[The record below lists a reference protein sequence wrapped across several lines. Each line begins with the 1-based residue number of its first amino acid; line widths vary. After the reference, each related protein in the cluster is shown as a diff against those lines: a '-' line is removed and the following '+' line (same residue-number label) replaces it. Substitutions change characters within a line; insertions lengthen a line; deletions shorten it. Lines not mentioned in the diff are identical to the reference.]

1 MGRKVRR
8 RSKRQ
13 RPRGCVAVWAEEDL
27 GVPGGA
33 RPHECIRPPT
43 KFLDP
48 VIVTL
53 HRYMRSMKRS
63 VLLVPD
69 EGLYLAFRLP
79 LILREAGYR
88 VDALC
93 LAGDS
98 IRRSRYLENVTT
110 MNSIDEQIT
119 YLLRHMAQAG
129 AWDKLIVAKE
139 AVVRYLVQKPEYAW
153 ILDWQPG
160 LADPL
165 VQNLFRDKGGIIEAA
180 KAWGFP
186 IPESRVCRTP
196 DDLRAFALAIK
207 GTVIVKPMNGS
218 GGAGVSLMPMTA
230 NTHASLT
237 FPLLAQ
243 QFIEG
248 QMGVVEMFCS
258 RGVVKGWL
266 ASETIAKTD
275 ERFGP
280 STARLFRYEADLA
293 PIVEC
298 LACNTRFEGFCGFDW
313 IREKRTG
320 KPYVVEF
327 HPRATSGYRF
337 GRACGVSFSQIVAEW
352 NDTTSTRP
360 PQTQAP
366 DTLIEAPYFSADLL
380 RCLRQR
386 DWKGLRRWLPR
397 RNRYHDIYWNDP
409 ALLLTQCCQVLGGR
423 R

>member
-1 MGRKVRR
+1 MASQG
-8 RSKRQ
+8 
-13 RPRGCVAVWAEEDL
+13 DL
-27 GVPGGA
+27 GIY
-33 RPHECIRPPT
+33 CMN
-43 KFLDP
+43 FLDSATMSHY
-48 VIVTL
+48 VKM
-53 HRYMRSMKRS
+53 HSMQQR

-79 LILREAGYR
+79 PILQEAGYR

-93 LAGDS
+93 VAGDS
-98 IRRSRYLENVTT
+98 IRHSRYLENVTT
-110 MNSIDEQIT
+110 LESIEEQID
-119 YLLRHMAQAG
+119 YLHRHMGKAG
-129 AWDKLIVAKE
+129 TWDKLIIAKE
-139 AVVRYLVQKPEYAW
+139 PVVRHLAHQPEHAW
-153 ILDWQPG
+153 IRNWQPG

-165 VQNLFRDKGGIIEAA
+165 VQHLFQDKGGIIQAA
-180 KAWGFP
+180 QAWGFP
-186 IPESRVCRTP
+186 IPESRVCKTV
-196 DDLRAFALAIK
+196 DDLKIFASTVK
-207 GTVIVKPMNGS
+207 GTVIIKPINGS
-218 GGAGVSLMPMTA
+218 GGEGVSLMPMSTKPRA
-230 NTHASLT
+230 DLT

-243 QFIEG
+243 QFVEG

-275 ERFGP
+275 QRFGP

-352 NDTTSTRP
+352 NDTTSTHP

-366 DTLIEAPYFSADLL
+366 DTLIEACYFSADLL
-380 RCLRQR
+380 RCLRQC

-397 RNRYHDIYWNDP
+397 RNRYHDIYWDDP
-409 ALLLTQCCQVLGGR
+409 ALLLTQCCQVLGKR
-423 R
+423 RETLSPPTSPTDTLCPSGDRCL

>member
-1 MGRKVRR
+1 MNRR
-8 RSKRQ
+8 
-13 RPRGCVAVWAEEDL
+13 
-27 GVPGGA
+27 
-33 RPHECIRPPT
+33 
-43 KFLDP
+43 
-48 VIVTL
+48 
-53 HRYMRSMKRS
+53 

-79 LILREAGYR
+79 PILRQAGYA

-110 MNSIDEQIT
+110 LETIEEQIT
-119 YLLRHMAQAG
+119 CLHRHMGNAG
-129 AWDKLIVAKE
+129 AWHKLIVAKE
-139 AVVRYLVQKPEYAW
+139 TVTRQLAQQTEYDW

-180 KAWGFP
+180 KEWGFP
-186 IPESRVCRTP
+186 IPDSRVCHTP
-196 DDLRAFALAIK
+196 DELSAFALAIN

-218 GGAGVSLMPMTA
+218 GGEGVSLLPITTNLPA
-230 NTHASLT
+230 NLP

-243 QFIEG
+243 RFIEG

-258 RGVVKGWL
+258 RGMVKGWL
-266 ASETIAKTD
+266 ASTMVIKPGQGFGASIARHFRHET
-275 ERFGP
+275 
-280 STARLFRYEADLA
+280 DLE

-298 LACNTRFEGFCGFDW
+298 LARNTSFEGFCGFDW
-313 IREKRTG
+313 IREKHTG

-327 HPRATSGYRF
+327 HPRATSGLRF
-337 GRACGVSFSQIVAEW
+337 GRACGVSFSQIAAEW
-352 NDTTSTRP
+352 NDKAATNYI
-360 PQTQAP
+360 QTQP
-366 DTLIEAPYFSADLL
+366 VGTRIEAHYFSADLL

-386 DWKGLRRWLPR
+386 DWKGLRHWLPR
-397 RNRYHDIYWNDP
+397 RNRYHDIYWDDP
-409 ALLLTQCCQVLGGR
+409 ALLLTQCRQVLGGR